1 MSEFLKC
8 TDDYTVEYPS
18 EINFGTAVRLPEG
31 GSTCDIYRTKWQRR
45 DVFVKRLKEMYCS
58 NPLYLDALD
67 KEFDIGAQLRHP
79 SLPVY
84 HEFHRDYIVLD
95 YIDGQTLAEMIE
107 RQDPWLK
114 KEKNIIRML
123 KDLVDVVGYLH
134 QHNIAHCDI
143 KPDNI
148 MITANGRNLVLIDFD
163 KSYTDALNDTSGHP
177 GKYGLPAEAKG
188 RFAIDFRGIGIVA
201 EKLKAGISGFKFR
214 RYSRFVKA
222 CNSADVNCD
231 ELSAILAY
239 SQSGA
244 RLGVKAVG
252 VSVGIAA
259 IILAIAYLLKP
270 VDNEPAK
277 EEIVDIEP
285 EVEQP
290 KGDSAAEVNGE
301 SAAREAIVDVEPEIV
316 QPKGDSAAEVN
327 SESAAREAIVQPQT
341 TVPKPPSASVS
352 QKDESEDLNY
362 RFAILCNEVQ
372 PYFDEL
378 IDALNSLDSIKND
391 TTLTRNELREHWKKY
406 DDLSHKNIGAVM
418 NKTHHVLYD
427 IKVEEL
433 GDYLSV
439 TPGYKCYMARF
450 KEVSRAFHRELDSRK
465 SR

>member
-45 DVFVKRLKEMYCS
+45 DVFVKRLKEMYRS

-123 KDLVDVVGYLH
+123 KELVDVVGYLH

-177 GKYGLPAEAKG
+177 GKYGLTADAKG
-188 RFAIDFRGIGIVA
+188 RFAIDFRGIGMVA
-201 EKLKAGISGFKFR
+201 EKLKANIPDFKFSN
-214 RYSRFVKA
+214 YKKFIKA
-222 CNSADVNCD
+222 CFAADANCD
-231 ELSAILAY
+231 DLLEILSLPIKSNYNKGVIKTILAT
-239 SQSGA
+239 GG
-244 RLGVKAVG
+244 LITV
-252 VSVGIAA
+252 
-259 IILAIAYLLKP
+259 IILITFLGKNPSDNSNSVESPKDTQVEEIRKTEPNDSMIPENKP
-270 VDNEPAK
+270 INTPVNQPILSPTKRVPRTEAEITAEAK
-277 EEIVDIEP
+277 EM
-285 EVEQP
+285 
-290 KGDSAAEVNGE
+290 AAELDK
-301 SAAREAIVDVEPEIV
+301 RI
-316 QPKGDSAAEVN
+316 K
-327 SESAAREAIVQPQT
+327 
-341 TVPKPPSASVS
+341 
-352 QKDESEDLNY
+352 
-362 RFAILCNEVQ
+362 
-372 PYFDEL
+372 PYFSEL
-378 IDALNSLDSIKND
+378 MAGLDRLKELKDDPTYSAQQLLDSIRVILEPEED
-391 TTLTRNELREHWKKY
+391 CIAAAYGVLEDMYPGLTQREQARIMSY
-406 DDLSHKNIGAVM
+406 S
-418 NKTHHVLYD
+418 
-427 IKVEEL
+427 KV
-433 GDYLSV
+433 Y
-439 TPGYKCYMARF
+439 TGYKRREYP
-450 KEVSRAFHRELDSRK
+450 EGRAYRIEYERRAKDEGVTVK
-465 SR
+465 

>member
-45 DVFVKRLKEMYCS
+45 DVFVKRLKEMYRS

-123 KDLVDVVGYLH
+123 KELVDVIGYLH

-177 GKYGLPAEAKG
+177 GKYGLTADAKG
-188 RFAIDFRGIGIVA
+188 RFAIDFRGIGMVA
-201 EKLKAGISGFKFR
+201 EKLKANIPDFKFSN
-214 RYSRFVKA
+214 YKKFIKA
-222 CNSADVNCD
+222 CFAADANCD
-231 ELSAILAY
+231 DLLEILSLPIKSNYNKGVIKTILAT
-239 SQSGA
+239 GG
-244 RLGVKAVG
+244 LITV
-252 VSVGIAA
+252 
-259 IILAIAYLLKP
+259 IILITFLGKNPSDNSNSVESPKDTQVEEIRKTEPNDSMIPENKP
-270 VDNEPAK
+270 INTPVNQPILSPTKRVPRTEAEITAEAK
-277 EEIVDIEP
+277 EM
-285 EVEQP
+285 
-290 KGDSAAEVNGE
+290 AAELDK
-301 SAAREAIVDVEPEIV
+301 RI
-316 QPKGDSAAEVN
+316 K
-327 SESAAREAIVQPQT
+327 
-341 TVPKPPSASVS
+341 
-352 QKDESEDLNY
+352 
-362 RFAILCNEVQ
+362 
-372 PYFDEL
+372 PYFSEL
-378 IDALNSLDSIKND
+378 MAGLDRLKELKDDPTYSAQQLLDSIRVILEPEED
-391 TTLTRNELREHWKKY
+391 CIAAAYGVLEDMYPGLTQREQARIMSY
-406 DDLSHKNIGAVM
+406 S
-418 NKTHHVLYD
+418 
-427 IKVEEL
+427 KV
-433 GDYLSV
+433 Y
-439 TPGYKCYMARF
+439 TGYKRREYP
-450 KEVSRAFHRELDSRK
+450 EGRAYRIEYERRAKDEGVTVK
-465 SR
+465 